1 MRVTVSQYTLLKMLV
16 RRRDVVAVALIGGSF
31 VLGRCGAEQEV
42 RYERVE
48 VPVEVLLEREPD
60 TVVSI
65 VERVKYVNVP
75 PVQIA
80 VAPTAA
86 QDAVETFCRPI
97 TVSQTVTDT
106 VYVEPTLLLR
116 SVSVDQAMWTGT
128 NQVFLTGLLSDGG
141 LMGADYKLRGS
152 WSARVNADSI
162 IVLQSRASWFRGALE
177 FAIPLTAGLLLG
189 GVL

>member
-1 MRVTVSQYTLLKMLV
+1 MPVRKRDTLVLAV
-16 RRRDVVAVALIGGSF
+16 VVAAFLW
-31 VLGRCGAEQEV
+31 GRSGRAAPEV

-48 VPVEVLLEREPD
+48 VPVEVILEREPD
-60 TVVSI
+60 TVVTFVDRI
-65 VERVKYVNVP
+65 KYVNVP

-80 VAPTAA
+80 VAPQGA
-86 QDAVETFCRPI
+86 QSEVQEFCRPI
-97 TVSQTVTDT
+97 TLSQTVTDT

-116 SVSVDQAMWTGT
+116 SVSVDQAMWTGR

-141 LMGADYKLRGS
+141 LMAADYELRGS
-152 WSARVNADSI
+152 WLARVNADSV
-162 IVLQSRASWFRGALE
+162 IVLQSRASWFKGVLE